1 MIFDLQK
8 ASLTKR
14 LSAYILDF
22 FIVVLL
28 AVVFM
33 VLIYD
38 AVDYDSK
45 ANELTSYHVEYEEK
59 YGIDSQLSVDEIA
72 LLPQAEQDKYA
83 AAEVEWQADE
93 RVRNV
98 YSDLINL
105 ILLNTAISLFLAY
118 LICEF
123 IVPLVLKNGQTVGKK
138 VFNIAIMRVDGVKVS
153 PLQLFVRGV
162 IGKFTIETIIPLLL
176 ATMVLMQIMPA
187 VAVVVLLLLLLLQ
200 IAVMIISKT
209 NSAIHDL
216 LAVTVAVDL
225 ESQRIFESEAAMLD
239 YKLKLAADKASDAPY

>member
-28 AVVFM
+28 AVGFM
-33 VLIYD
+33 VLMYD
-38 AVDYDSK
+38 IVDYDSK

-59 YGIDSQLSVDEIA
+59 YGIDSKLSKDEIA
-72 LLPQAEQDKYA
+72 QLPKAEQDKYT

-105 ILLNTAISLFLAY
+105 ILLNTVISLFLAY
-118 LICEF
+118 MICEF

-162 IGKFTIETIIPLLL
+162 IGKFTIETIIPMLL

-187 VAVVVLLLLLLLQ
+187 VALVVLLLLLLLQ

-225 ESQRIFESEAAMLD
+225 ESQRIFESEAAMLE
-239 YKLKLAADKASDAPY
+239 YKLKLAADKAAEAPY